1 MKKIYSIFFA
11 AAGLFAAASCQK
23 EVSNPEID
31 APKGD
36 VITITATTDAETKT
50 TLDGFNT
57 LWAANDMISVFDA
70 NKDGNN
76 RAFAIATGAGEA
88 TATFSYDGEFVMD
101 NTQIDP
107 TVVALYPYQASA
119 YCDFFYYD
127 RNYITGINLPTG
139 QTAVAGGFDPSATF
153 AIALG
158 TLSTKDALK
167 FNNLYSLLKFTVLD
181 AGVKKVTV
189 TVEGDN
195 AYIAGDAKIQM
206 QLDQT
211 LVNNSEGKPVF
222 HSPVLSILP
231 ETGSKSVTLSCKD
244 GFAIGTT
251 YYIAVAPTSYT
262 GISVALDEKVVKTA
276 QTGKT
281 LAANTVYNLGN
292 LSEIYASTKSK
303 WGLVGSMTE
312 WAAGKDIAMYEFGDY
327 HVAKGIEIKSTD
339 EFKFRYDGNWDKQI
353 SGGIVAPNTKRTAGW
368 VNMTISEAGTYDV
381 YIDVKDESSYKYY
394 IMTPGKTPSDAKEPG
409 PITITVIYDGDANR
423 DYLHLW
429 SDGGE
434 VANNMKC
441 TSSDP
446 FKWTVTI
453 PAGDQQNRD
462 YQAILKK
469 GNGWNSYKTAD
480 SEKMCLRNP
489 MPLKVSDNKAVH
501 K

>member
-50 TLDGFNT
+50 TLNGMAT
-57 LWAANDMISVFDA
+57 LWAASDQISVFDS

-76 RAFAIATGAGEA
+76 RCFEINDECDGKE
-88 TATFSYDGEFVMD
+88 TATFSYEGEFVMPQ
-101 NTQIDP
+101 NGQTDP
-107 TVVALYPYQASA
+107 TVVALYPYQANA

-127 RNYITGINLPTG
+127 HADITGLNIEAE
-139 QTAVAGGFDPSATF
+139 QTAVEDGFDADATF

-158 TLSTKDALK
+158 TLSTKDELK
-167 FNNLYSLLKFTVLD
+167 FSNLYSLLKFTVLD

-189 TVEGDN
+189 TVEGED
-195 AYIAGDAKIQM
+195 AFIAGDARID
-206 QLDQT
+206 LTINLEAGD
-211 LVNNSEGKPVF
+211 GKPVF
-222 HSPVLSILP
+222 ENPILSA
-231 ETGSKSVTLSCKD
+231 TTSKTVTLSCEG
-244 GFAIGTT
+244 GFEIGKT
-251 YYIAVAPTSYT
+251 YYIAVAPTTYT

-381 YIDVKDESSYKYY
+381 YIDVKDKNSYKYY

-409 PITITVIYDGDANR
+409 PITITVIYDGDKDR

-469 GNGWNSYKTAD
+469 GSAWNNLQTAD

-489 MPLKVSDNKAVH
+489 MPLKISDKNKAVH